1 MGVIYAAYDPVID
14 RRVAIKLIRADLL
27 GGEDQDAFIA
37 RFQREARA
45 AGRCV
50 HPNIVA
56 LYDFA
61 VHEGNP
67 YLAMEYVDARHLGQ
81 ILAESGRLP
90 ASRAVAI
97 IGQVLDALACAH
109 RVGIVHRDVKPAN
122 ILLLADGRVKMT
134 DFGIARFDGTALT
147 LDGAVIGTPSYMSPE
162 QCRGDVVDAR
172 SDLFSTG
179 VVLYEIL
186 CGERPFP
193 GRNFTEV
200 SWKLVNEPPPDIRV
214 KLDIVSPALAAI
226 VERALA
232 KDPAD
237 RFASA
242 TEMAAALRGAPV
254 EQPEDD
260 RTVVLRRPAEAAT
273 QPPEAA
279 SGVPEATLGTI
290 EQKLARHVGPMA
302 HHLVRSAARRA
313 GSLDELCDTLGQL
326 IDRPD
331 QRAQFRQ
338 EVLAEQ
344 NQVPRRATVDAEE
357 ARRAEQEL
365 VRYVGPIA
373 RILVKRAL
381 ETAESA
387 DALWEHL
394 ADHIPA
400 EADRQ
405 AFLRRRG

>member
-1 MGVIYAAYDPVID
+1 MGVIYAAHDPVID
-14 RRVAIKLIRADLL
+14 RKVAIKLIRADLL
-27 GGEDQDAFIA
+27 SGEDQADFVA

-56 LYDFA
+56 IYDFA

-67 YLAMEYVDARHLGQ
+67 FLAMEYVDARHLGQ
-81 ILAESGRLP
+81 VLAQSGRFSP
-90 ASRAVAI
+90 SEAVAI

-109 RVGIVHRDVKPAN
+109 GVGIVHRDVKPAN
-122 ILLLADGRVKMT
+122 ILLLANGRVKMT
-134 DFGIARFDGTALT
+134 DFGIARFDGAELT
-147 LDGAVIGTPSYMSPE
+147 LDGSVIGTPSYMSPE
-162 QCRGDVVDAR
+162 QCRGEAVDTR

-186 CGERPFP
+186 SGERPFL

-200 SWKLVNEPPPDIRV
+200 AWKLLNEPPPDIRA
-214 KLDIVSPALAAI
+214 KAGGISPVLAAV

-242 TEMAAALRGAPV
+242 QEMVAALLGAPRDS
-254 EQPEDD
+254 QPDD
-260 RTVVLRRPAEAAT
+260 GTVVLPR
-273 QPPEAA
+273 PPEVAA
-279 SGVPEATLGTI
+279 GVAEATLTTI

-302 HHLVRSAARRA
+302 HHLVQNAARRTS
-313 GSLDELCDTLGQL
+313 SLDELCDTLGQL
-326 IDRPD
+326 IERPE

-338 EVLAEQ
+338 EILADDTGA
-344 NQVPRRATVDAEE
+344 PAATRAAVSPEE

-373 RILVKRAL
+373 RILVKRGLAAAGSSD
-381 ETAESA
+381 E
-387 DALWEHL
+387 LWRLL
-394 ADHIPA
+394 ATHIPG

-405 AFLRRRG
+405 TFLRRRR